1 MTFAGVHNAE
11 LQRLLLERKATQAA
25 HAVHQAELLA
35 SQAKAE
41 YDQYIAMEHI
51 TERVAHSQTK
61 RKLAEAEAALLAVQP
76 KEAKKPKL
84 TAMTRPLT
92 AFGVTVARTK
102 KGGEE
107 VDVTSEL
114 IHSERKAMEGLRYHC
129 DNANCD
135 AAFET
140 PKQLA
145 NHRRVHNQESK

>member
-1 MTFAGVHNAE
+1 MPSFKGSYSNGRRPKPRTPF
-11 LQRLLLERKATQAA
+11 
-25 HAVHQAELLA
+25 
-35 SQAKAE
+35 
-41 YDQYIAMEHI
+41 
-51 TERVAHSQTK
+51 TK
-61 RKLAEAEAALLAVQP
+61 RSFSLPKQKQNMINTSQWSTLPRGWRTRKRRGNSLKQLAVQP

-92 AFGVTVARTK
+92 AFGVTVTRTK